1 MAALFLLITY
11 VRATR
16 RVALR
21 KSMNLFRSK
30 ATPDA
35 EGYFTTVAADTV
47 QADQMTAVSLNGH
60 KIILTSWDG
69 TLYAFS
75 AECPH
80 ASADFS
86 KGWISRYKV
95 TCPDHQYCWD
105 MRNGRIL
112 WPEDET
118 YRLKKYPVKVEAG
131 IVMVKLD

>member
-1 MAALFLLITY
+1 
-11 VRATR
+11 
-16 RVALR
+16 
-21 KSMNLFRSK
+21 MNLFRSK
-30 ATPDA
+30 AMPDA
-35 EGYFTTVAADTV
+35 DGYFTTVPAETV
-47 QADQMTAVSLNGH
+47 LADQITAVSLNRH

-105 MRNGRIL
+105 VRNGRIL
-112 WPEDET
+112 WPDDEN
-118 YRLKKYPVKVEAG
+118 YRLKKYPVKVEDG
-131 IVMVKLD
+131 IVMVKID

>member
-1 MAALFLLITY
+1 
-11 VRATR
+11 
-16 RVALR
+16 
-21 KSMNLFRSK
+21 MNLFRSK
-30 ATPDA
+30 ATSDA

-47 QADQMTAVSLNGH
+47 QTDQMTAVSLNGH
-60 KIILTSWDG
+60 KIILASWDG
-69 TLYAFS
+69 VFFAFS

-80 ASADFS
+80 GAADLG

-112 WPEDET
+112 WPEDEN

-131 IVMVKLD
+131 IVKVKID